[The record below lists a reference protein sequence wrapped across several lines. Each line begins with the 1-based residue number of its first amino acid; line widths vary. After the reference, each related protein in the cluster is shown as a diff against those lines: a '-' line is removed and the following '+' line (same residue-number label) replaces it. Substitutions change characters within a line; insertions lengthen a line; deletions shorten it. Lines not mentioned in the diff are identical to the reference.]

1 MRTLYVVAVIA
12 VVAGCRKGEI
22 KNRRGD
28 SSVIPPVS
36 TELGPA
42 QKTCGITGTPVLSDQ
57 GIGELRVDRTVKE
70 ISDQCEILRDTT
82 EQSSEGTQEHVIAV
96 RIDGDIAKGMVNGNI
111 VRRIE
116 VTTPH
121 FRTRDSLGVDTPLD
135 KIAKARGAKFFPGED
150 GVYGFTADHCG
161 LSFRFSI
168 PLRPPKARDWTV
180 AAIDSA
186 HGDAT
191 ADRVLITRCQR

>member
-1 MRTLYVVAVIA
+1 MVVVI
-12 VVAGCRKGEI
+12 AGCRKGDNE
-22 KNRRGD
+22 NRRGD

-36 TELGPA
+36 DLAPPP
-42 QKTCGITGTPVLSDQ
+42 KTCGITGVAELSDQ
-57 GIGELRVDRTVKE
+57 GIGEMRIDRTVKE

-82 EQSSEGTQEHVIAV
+82 EQGTEGMQEHVIAV
-96 RIDGDIAKGMVNGNI
+96 RIDGDIATGLVNGNV

-135 KIAKARGAKFFPGED
+135 KIAKSRGARFFPGED

-161 LSFRFSI
+161 LSFRFSV

-191 ADRVLITRCQR
+191 VDRVLITRCQR

>member
-1 MRTLYVVAVIA
+1 MIAVI
-12 VVAGCRKGEI
+12 AGCRKGDNE
-22 KNRRGD
+22 NRRGD
-28 SSVIPPVS
+28 SSVAPPVS
-36 TELGPA
+36 TDLIPPP
-42 QKTCGITGTPVLSDQ
+42 KTCGITGTPELGDQ
-57 GIGELRVDRTVKE
+57 GIGEMRIDRTVKE
-70 ISDQCEILRDTT
+70 IEDQCEILRDTT
-82 EQSSEGTQEHVIAV
+82 EQGSEGMPEHVIAV
-96 RIDGDIAKGMVNGNI
+96 RIDGDIAKGYVNGNV

-161 LSFRFSI
+161 LSFRFSV

-191 ADRVLITRCQR
+191 VDRVLITRCQR